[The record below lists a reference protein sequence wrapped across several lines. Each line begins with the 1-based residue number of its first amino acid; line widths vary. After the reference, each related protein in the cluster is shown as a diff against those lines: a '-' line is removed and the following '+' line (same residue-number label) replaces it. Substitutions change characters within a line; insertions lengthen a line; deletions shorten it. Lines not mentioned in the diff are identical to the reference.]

1 MSQATEGA
9 EFFIS
14 FMDSIGLDFGVCSRI
29 SNFKILIDFI
39 FDSKSIS
46 ILTNSHL
53 VGDFIYT
60 FSVQNTNLKWYETVL

>member
-1 MSQATEGA
+1 
-9 EFFIS
+9 
-14 FMDSIGLDFGVCSRI
+14 MDYIGLDFGVYAHI
-29 SNFKILIDFI
+29 FNFQILIDFI

-60 FSVQNTNLKWYETVL
+60 FSVQNTNLKWYETLL